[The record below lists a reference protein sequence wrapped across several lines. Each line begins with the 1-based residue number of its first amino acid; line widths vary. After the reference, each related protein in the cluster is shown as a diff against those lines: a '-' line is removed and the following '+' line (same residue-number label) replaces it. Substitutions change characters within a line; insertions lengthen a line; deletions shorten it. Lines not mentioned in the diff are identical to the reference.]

1 MDLQTASYSLVD
13 IFADGRTSSVS
24 VFTTD
29 GTVGKCH
36 PNAALLF
43 KFDTIPS
50 IEAELLSYLR
60 VPAILTLR
68 DVPVCQCRIFTTVC
82 LLIAP
87 LVASA
92 AEPRQAATISLSE
105 IVHHRLLSK
114 SQALLAKRR
123 EAYEQR
129 TSVNDIRNHQ
139 QQLKQYFTEAIG
151 GFPERTPLNPQNTGV
166 VQREGYRVEKIVYES
181 RPQHYVSGTL
191 FLPQD
196 SEFTAPYPAVLVV
209 CGHSAN
215 GKAYTGY
222 QASCALLALNGIAAF
237 IIDPICQG
245 ERKQLLETDG
255 TPVIKSAT
263 TGHTQVGIGAM
274 LLGWN
279 TAQFEIWDGM
289 RGIDYL
295 QSRPDIDG
303 KKIGCMGNSGGGT
316 QTSYLMA
323 LDERIVA
330 AAPSCYI
337 TSFERLLATIGP
349 QDAEQN
355 IFGQLA
361 AGMNHADYVMMRAP
375 RPTLICTATKDFFD
389 IDGSW
394 DAFREAKR
402 VYMRFGFG
410 ERVDLAENDDTHG
423 FKKPLREAA
432 SRWMLRWLA
441 GRDVAVTEPEI
452 EMLSDEE
459 MWSTPRGQ
467 VMLLPGAR
475 SAFDLN
481 LEEAQ
486 RLASVRKKKWSDETA
501 AQSRERIR
509 RTLDIPVLSEIAA
522 AQPEI
527 AAASGSESGLQA
539 DVLLTTT
546 SGVPL
551 SGKWLK
557 PDGEPTGTTL
567 YLHAAGADKVVDDDA
582 DLKALIDA
590 GQTVLAIDVSGIG
603 TTQPQGR
610 RWYSEVFGAGAGNA
624 VLAYLCGTSMVAQRT
639 EEILATAKWLSEGES
654 NDRAPVSL
662 VATDELCVPALHA
675 AVLAPELINE
685 VKLIRPLISWTEV
698 IRGKLTRNQ
707 VAGAVHGVLREYDLP
722 ELVTL
727 LGDRAAI
734 IDPVDGAGKP
744 VD

>member
-1 MDLQTASYSLVD
+1 MCQRRL
-13 IFADGRTSSVS
+13 FA
-24 VFTTD
+24 
-29 GTVGKCH
+29 
-36 PNAALLF
+36 
-43 KFDTIPS
+43 TI
-50 IEAELLSYLR
+50 
-60 VPAILTLR
+60 
-68 DVPVCQCRIFTTVC
+68 C
-82 LLIAP
+82 LLIYPHA
-87 LVASA
+87 ASA
-92 AEPRQAATISLSE
+92 AEPQHSATISPSE
-105 IVHHRLLSK
+105 IVHHRLLAK

-129 TSVNDIRNHQ
+129 THVDDIRKHQ

-151 GFPERTPLNPQNTGV
+151 GFPERTPLNPQHKGI

-181 RPQHYVSGTL
+181 RLQHYVSGTL
-191 FLPQD
+191 FLPQGNG
-196 SEFTAPYPAVLVV
+196 FAAPYPAVLVV

-245 ERKQLLETDG
+245 ERKQLLEADG
-255 TPVIKSAT
+255 TPVIKSST

-303 KKIGCMGNSGGGT
+303 KKIGCFGNSGGGT

-361 AGMNHADYVMMRAP
+361 AGMNHADYIMMRAP
-375 RPTLICTATKDFFD
+375 RPTLICAATKDFFD
-389 IDGSW
+389 IGGSW

-432 SRWMLRWLA
+432 TRWMLRWLA

-452 EMLSDEE
+452 ELLSDEE

-467 VMLLPGAR
+467 VMRLPGAR

-486 RLASVRKKKWSDETA
+486 RLASVREKKWSDETA

-509 RTLDIPVLSEIAA
+509 TTLGIPVLREIAA
-522 AQPEI
+522 AQPEV
-527 AAASGSESGLQA
+527 AAASGSESGQRT
-539 DVLLTTT
+539 DVLLRTT

-551 SGKWLK
+551 SGTSLK
-557 PDGEPTGTTL
+557 PEGATTGTTL
-567 YLHAAGADKVVDDDA
+567 YLHAAGADKAVDDDA
-582 DLKALIDA
+582 DLKALVAA
-590 GQTVLAIDVSGIG
+590 GQSVLAIDISGIG
-603 TTQPQGR
+603 ATEPQGR
-610 RWYSEVFGAGAGNA
+610 RWYSETFGAGAGNA
-624 VLAYLCGTSMVAQRT
+624 VVAYLCGTSMVAQRT
-639 EEILATAKWLSEGES
+639 EEILATAKWLAADEGNARE
-654 NDRAPVSL
+654 PVSL

-675 AVLAPELINE
+675 AILAPELINE

-707 VAGAVHGVLREYDLP
+707 VVNAVHGVLREYDLP

-727 LGDRAAI
+727 LGNRVTI
-734 IDPVDGAGKP
+734 VDPVDGQGKP

>member
-1 MDLQTASYSLVD
+1 MFRRRL
-13 IFADGRTSSVS
+13 FA
-24 VFTTD
+24 
-29 GTVGKCH
+29 
-36 PNAALLF
+36 
-43 KFDTIPS
+43 TI
-50 IEAELLSYLR
+50 
-60 VPAILTLR
+60 
-68 DVPVCQCRIFTTVC
+68 C
-82 LLIAP
+82 LLISP
-87 LVASA
+87 IVASA
-92 AEPRQAATISLSE
+92 AEPQQAAKISPSE
-105 IVHHRLLSK
+105 IVHHRLLTK

-129 TSVNDIRNHQ
+129 TNVDDLRKHQ

-151 GFPERTPLNPQNTGV
+151 GFPERTPLNARQTGSE
-166 VQREGYRVEKIVYES
+166 QRDGFRVEKIVYES

-191 FLPQD
+191 FLPQG

-209 CGHSAN
+209 CGHSSN
-215 GKAYTGY
+215 GKAYAGY
-222 QASCALLALNGIAAF
+222 QASCALLAINGIAAF

-245 ERKQLLETDG
+245 ERKQLLDADG
-255 TPVIKSAT
+255 TPVIKSPT

-274 LLGWN
+274 LVGWN
-279 TAQFEIWDGM
+279 TAQYEIWDGM
-289 RGIDYL
+289 QGIDYL

-389 IDGSW
+389 IGGSW
-394 DAFREAKR
+394 DAYREAKR

-432 SRWMLRWLA
+432 ARWMLRWLS
-441 GRDVAVTEPEI
+441 GRDVAVTEPE
-452 EMLSDEE
+452 MKLFTDEE
-459 MWSTPRGQ
+459 MWSTSDGQ

-486 RLASVRKKKWSDETA
+486 RLAGVRKKKWSKETV

-509 RTLDIPVLSEIAA
+509 TTLGIPVLKEIAA
-522 AQPEI
+522 ARHEVS
-527 AAASGSESGLQA
+527 AASGNESKQQT

-557 PDGEPTGTTL
+557 PDGEPLGTTL
-567 YLHAAGADKVVDDDA
+567 YLHAAGANKALEDDA
-582 DLKALIDA
+582 DLKALVDA
-590 GQTVLAIDVSGIG
+590 GQSVLVIDISGIG

-610 RWYSEVFGAGAGNA
+610 RWYNEVFGVNAGNA
-624 VLAYLCGTSMVAQRT
+624 VVAYLCGTSMVAQRT
-639 EEILATAKWLSEGES
+639 EEILATAKLLASSEGNGS
-654 NDRAPVSL
+654 SPVSL

-675 AVLAPELINE
+675 AVLAPELIKE
-685 VKLIRPLISWTEV
+685 VKLTRPLISWTEV
-698 IRGKLTRNQ
+698 VRGKLTQNQ
-707 VAGAVHGVLREYDLP
+707 VVNAIHGVLREYDLP
-722 ELVTL
+722 ELVAL
-727 LGDRAAI
+727 LADRVTI
-734 IDPVDGAGKP
+734 VDPVDGQGNP
-744 VD
+744 FN

>member
-1 MDLQTASYSLVD
+1 M
-13 IFADGRTSSVS
+13 
-24 VFTTD
+24 
-29 GTVGKCH
+29 
-36 PNAALLF
+36 
-43 KFDTIPS
+43 
-50 IEAELLSYLR
+50 YLR
-60 VPAILTLR
+60 RLFATS
-68 DVPVCQCRIFTTVC
+68 C
-82 LLIAP
+82 LLISP
-87 LVASA
+87 FVASA
-92 AEPRQAATISLSE
+92 AEPQQAAKISPSE
-105 IVHHRLLSK
+105 IVHHRLLEK
-114 SQALLAKRR
+114 SQALLAERR

-129 TSVNDIRNHQ
+129 TNVDDIRKHQ
-139 QQLKQYFTEAIG
+139 QQLKQYFIDAIG
-151 GFPERTPLNPQNTGV
+151 GFSERTPLNPECTGI
-166 VQREGYRVEKIVYES
+166 VQREGYRVEKILYES
-181 RPQHYVSGTL
+181 RPRHYVSGTL
-191 FLPQD
+191 FLPQSD
-196 SEFTAPYPAVLVV
+196 EFTAPHPAVLVV

-255 TPVIKSAT
+255 TPIIKSAT
-263 TGHTQVGIGAM
+263 TGHTHVGIGAM

-279 TAQFEIWDGM
+279 TAQYEIWDGM

-361 AGMNHADYVMMRAP
+361 TGMNHADYVIMRAP
-375 RPTLICTATKDFFD
+375 RPTLICAATKDFFD
-389 IDGSW
+389 IGGSW

-410 ERVDLAENDDTHG
+410 ERVDLAENDDKHG

-432 SRWMLRWLA
+432 ARWMVRWLA

-452 EMLSDEE
+452 ELLSDKE
-459 MWSTPRGQ
+459 MGSTPDGQ
-467 VMLLPGAR
+467 VMLLPRAR

-481 LEEAQ
+481 LEEAE
-486 RLASVRKKKWSDETA
+486 RLASVRKRKWSDETA
-501 AQSRERIR
+501 AQTRERIR
-509 RTLDIPVLSEIAA
+509 KTLGIPVLG
-522 AQPEI
+522 EI
-527 AAASGSESGLQA
+527 AAASRNESGQQGV
-539 DVLLTTT
+539 VLLRTA
-546 SGVPL
+546 SRVPL

-557 PDGEPTGTTL
+557 PDGKPTGTTL
-567 YLHAAGADKVVDDDA
+567 YLHAAGADKAVDQDA
-582 DLKALIDA
+582 HLKALVDA
-590 GQTVLAIDVSGIG
+590 GQSVLAIDVSGIG
-603 TTQPQGR
+603 TTRPQGR
-610 RWYSEVFGAGAGNA
+610 RWYSETFGAGAGNA
-624 VLAYLCGTSMVAQRT
+624 VVAYLCGTSMVAQRT
-639 EEILATAKWLSEGES
+639 EEILATAKLLASGEGNAS
-654 NDRAPVSL
+654 AQISL

-698 IRGKLTRNQ
+698 IRGKLSRNQ
-707 VAGAVHGVLREYDLP
+707 VVNAVHGVLREYDLP
-722 ELVTL
+722 DLVKL
-727 LGDRAAI
+727 RGDRVTI
-734 IDPVDGAGKP
+734 VDPVDGQGKP

>member
-1 MDLQTASYSLVD
+1 MFQRRL
-13 IFADGRTSSVS
+13 FA
-24 VFTTD
+24 
-29 GTVGKCH
+29 
-36 PNAALLF
+36 
-43 KFDTIPS
+43 TI
-50 IEAELLSYLR
+50 
-60 VPAILTLR
+60 
-68 DVPVCQCRIFTTVC
+68 C
-82 LLIAP
+82 LLTFP
-87 LVASA
+87 LVVSA
-92 AEPRQAATISLSE
+92 DEPEQTATISPSE
-105 IVHHRLLSK
+105 IVHHRLLAK
-114 SQALLAKRR
+114 SQALLAQRR
-123 EAYEQR
+123 VAYEQR
-129 TSVNDIRNHQ
+129 TNVDDIRKHQ
-139 QQLKQYFTEAIG
+139 QKLKQYFVDAIG
-151 GFPERTPLNPQNTGV
+151 GFPERTPLNPQQTGI
-166 VQREGYRVEKIVYES
+166 VQRDGFRVEKTLYES

-191 FLPQD
+191 FLPHGD
-196 SEFTAPYPAVLVV
+196 EFAAPYPAVLVV

-215 GKAYTGY
+215 GKAYAGY
-222 QASCALLALNGIAAF
+222 QASCALLAVNGIAAF

-245 ERKQLLETDG
+245 ERKQLLKSDG
-255 TPVIKSAT
+255 APVIKSAT

-274 LLGWN
+274 LVGWN
-279 TAQFEIWDGM
+279 TAQYEIWDGM

-361 AGMNHADYVMMRAP
+361 AGMNHADYVIMRAP
-375 RPTLICTATKDFFD
+375 RPTLLCTATKDFFD
-389 IDGSW
+389 IGGSW

-432 SRWMLRWLA
+432 ARWMLRWLA
-441 GRDVAVTEPEI
+441 GSDVAVTEPELKL
-452 EMLSDEE
+452 LSDEE
-459 MWSTPRGQ
+459 IWSTPEGQ

-486 RLASVRKKKWSDETA
+486 RLAGEREKKWSNETA
-501 AQSRERIR
+501 IQSRERIR
-509 RTLDIPVLSEIAA
+509 KTLGIPALT
-522 AQPEI
+522 EI
-527 AAASGSESGLQA
+527 AAASRRESEQKT
-539 DVLLTTT
+539 DVVLTTA

-551 SGKWLK
+551 LGKWLR
-557 PDGEPTGTTL
+557 PDGELKGTTL
-567 YLHAAGADKVVDDDA
+567 YLHAAGADKAVDDGN
-582 DLKALIDA
+582 LKALVES
-590 GQTVLAIDVSGIG
+590 GQSVLVIDVSGIG
-603 TTQPQGR
+603 VTEPQGR
-610 RWYSEVFGAGAGNA
+610 RWYSDVFGSSAGNA
-624 VLAYLCGTSMVAQRT
+624 VVAYLCGTSMVAQRT
-639 EEILATAKWLSEGES
+639 EEILATAKLLAAGES
-654 NDRAPVSL
+654 NASAPISL

-675 AVLAPELINE
+675 AVLAPELIKE

-698 IRGKLTRNQ
+698 IRGKVTSNQ
-707 VAGAVHGVLREYDLP
+707 VVNAVHGVLREYDLP
-722 ELVTL
+722 DLVTL
-727 LGDRAAI
+727 LGDLATI
-734 IDPVDGAGKP
+734 VEPVDGQGKP